1 MFSQQD
7 EHRTQMKL
15 ISKYMSVPHW
25 PEAELITVA
34 DRKVD
39 GSCIW
44 LTDRS
49 SFHDWFE
56 GSKGYCE
63 LDPLDMPDGLEMPRY
78 FWLSG
83 KPGTG
88 KSTAAGHVIRYLE
101 ECNCDYSFYFFKH
114 SDRESSNVADLLRS
128 LAYQMAYVNFEI
140 RQAILAMAREGEH
153 FNKDDYNTIWR
164 IFFLT
169 RICRIELQRPHYW
182 VIDALDECNK
192 YAILFQLL
200 SKIDKSFPLRV
211 FLTSRPLPLI
221 QRLFVQE
228 KISVFEEQI
237 MAEDTLKDIE
247 LFLHANT
254 HFLPV
259 EDELACKDLI
269 TQILQKC
276 NGCFLWAAVALRKL
290 ETIHSEEQIRDVL
303 KNVPAE
309 MDDLYTRIL
318 EGIAAVPSNVEI
330 AKSILRWTVCATRPL
345 TTEELKEALRL
356 DINHVVPRLESVIES
371 ICGHLIYVDNQS
383 RVQTVHETVRVFLT
397 RQGLNSEFA
406 IDRRKEHSRLAEVCL
421 AYLSGKELDTPR
433 TRRGKT
439 IARPTKRSAFAS
451 YASFHFSEHL
461 TNSSSAVDAP
471 LILLDLF
478 LKSNVLTWI
487 ESIAEIGDLSPLTR
501 TAKNLKSYLDR
512 RAKYRS
518 PLGTEVQAVEAW
530 ANDLIRLG
538 AAFGR
543 NLLTSPVSIHFLTPP
558 ICPPHSVIYQ
568 SFANYPRCLKVL
580 GRSDEGWDDRLS
592 CINYSEKQALS
603 IACRDGYFAVG
614 LSDGSIMVHRSTT
627 FEDVKKLNHGE
638 PVRHLAFAT
647 LNTILASS
655 GPRKVLLWNTR
666 TGALIWAIN
675 IRVQL
680 QPMALSFNED
690 DSVLMLAT
698 KENYIA
704 FFKVT
709 DGTKLEDCPFYD
721 MLEDEEGTGYRHP
734 PWNAQ
739 FSREL
744 NLLAV
749 SYRNRPITLW
759 DLETKN
765 CLGQFQK
772 HGAEDV
778 YPAPQTNHI
787 VFNPNPELSLVA
799 AAYNDGDL
807 IVFDP
812 WNLNQMA
819 LFEIT
824 VQVLAASPDGRFL
837 ATGDM
842 HGTIHLFNFETL
854 RLVYRITTYDYGIR
868 DILFT
873 SNSHRFFD
881 IRGDHCNVW
890 EPSILMQRDSS
901 DDCSSEPY
909 SEEIPPFTLS
919 VEAKLW
925 DDDRTITAITDHHGG
940 DFLFCGR
947 EDGSIAVYEAKTGK
961 VLQELC
967 SHAKMVSIRFLSWNS
982 QEGSLTST
990 DASSRFTVRRVA
1002 RTKTGAW
1009 KAQNPIL
1016 ERRASQAIVQIL
1028 MSPSGKQ
1035 LLVSTASYD
1044 EAWSLEGCRLD
1055 SNQVAQRVA
1064 WSWMNHPSNPDYLLL
1079 VEDTKIHVYEWSRF
1093 KITPRAEG
1101 ISLHISNQTEFL
1113 LEEAWPARQGH
1124 NICLRVSKAPESDE
1138 VPELQIW
1145 NASNIRP
1152 NAAEV
1157 QSIASYKMI
1166 GGAIKVIVGVYKSLL
1181 LFLDVNGWVC
1191 SIDVGG
1197 VRQEISYT
1205 RHFFIPFTWHSV
1217 GELLFRTTAKGTVA
1231 FARRDELVVFQGG
1244 IDFVEKVVFDSPKS
1258 LLVGSGAPQRRR
1270 SAGL

>member
-1 MFSQQD
+1 MSSRQD

-25 PEAELITVA
+25 PETELVTVA

-44 LTDRS
+44 LTDRT
-49 SFHDWFE
+49 SFRSWFD
-56 GSKGYCE
+56 GSEGYCE
-63 LDPLDMPDGLEMPRY
+63 LDPLVIPDGSEVPRY

-88 KSTAAGHVIRYLE
+88 KSTAAGHVIKYLE

-114 SDRESSNVADLLRS
+114 SDRESSNVAHLLRS
-128 LAYQMAYVNFEI
+128 LAYQMAYVNFEV
-140 RQAILAMAREGEH
+140 RQAILTMVREDEY

-164 IFFLT
+164 MFFLS
-169 RICRIELQRPHYW
+169 RIYRMKFQRPHYW
-182 VIDALDECNK
+182 VIDALDECDK

-200 SKIDKSFPLRV
+200 SKIDKKFPLRV
-211 FLTSRPLPLI
+211 FLTSRPLPSI
-221 QRLFVQE
+221 QRLFMHE
-228 KISVFEEQI
+228 KMSVFEDQI
-237 MAEDTLKDIE
+237 QTEETLKDIE
-247 LFLHANT
+247 LFLQANT

-259 EDELACKDLI
+259 EDEVACKNLI

-303 KNVPAE
+303 ENVPAE

-318 EGIAAVPSNVEI
+318 EGVAAVPSNVEI
-330 AKSILRWTVCATRPL
+330 AKSIFRWMVCATRPL

-356 DINHVVPRLESVIES
+356 DINHVVPRFESVIES
-371 ICGHLIYVDNQS
+371 ICGHLIYIDNKS
-383 RVQTVHETVRVFLT
+383 RVQTVHETVRVFLS
-397 RQGLNSEFA
+397 RQELNSEFA

-421 AYLSGKELDTPR
+421 TYLSGKELETPR

-439 IARPTKRSAFAS
+439 IARPKKRSVFAS
-451 YASFHFSEHL
+451 YASFSFSEHL
-461 TNSSSAVDAP
+461 INSSSAIDAP

-487 ESIAEIGDLSPLTR
+487 ESIAESGDLSTLTQ

-518 PLGTEVQAVEAW
+518 PLGTEVQTVEAW
-530 ANDLIRLG
+530 ANDFIRLG

-543 NLLTSPVSIHFLTPP
+543 NLLASPESIHFLTPP
-558 ICPPHSVIYQ
+558 ICPPHSAIYQ

-580 GRSDEGWDDRLS
+580 GQFGEGWDDRLS

-603 IACRDGYFAVG
+603 IACRDGYLAVG
-614 LSDGSIMVHRSTT
+614 LSDGNIMVYRSTT
-627 FEDVKKLNHGE
+627 LEDVKKLNQGE

-647 LNTILASS
+647 LNTFLASS

-666 TGALIWAIN
+666 TGVLIWAVD

-690 DSVLMLAT
+690 DSILMLAT

-704 FFKVT
+704 SFQAA

-721 MLEDEEGTGYRHP
+721 TLENEEETGYRHP

-739 FSREL
+739 FSQEL

-759 DLETKN
+759 DLETKTY
-765 CLGQFQK
+765 LGQFQK
-772 HGAEDV
+772 NGSEDV
-778 YPAPQTNHI
+778 YPAPQTNSMA
-787 VFNPNPELSLVA
+787 FNPNPELPLVA

-807 IVFDP
+807 VIFDP
-812 WNLNQMA
+812 WSLNQMA
-819 LFEIT
+819 SFEIT
-824 VQVLAASPDGRFL
+824 VQVLVASPDGRFL

-842 HGTIHLFNFETL
+842 HGMIHLFNFEAL
-854 RLVYRITTYDYGIR
+854 RLMYRITTYDYGIR
-868 DILFT
+868 DIVFT

-881 IRGDHCNVW
+881 VRGDHCNVW
-890 EPSILMQRDSS
+890 EPSILMQRDNL

-909 SEEIPPFTLS
+909 SEEIPPATLL
-919 VEAKLW
+919 VDTKLW
-925 DDDRTITAITDHHGG
+925 DDDRTITAIADHHGG

-947 EDGSIAVYEAKTGK
+947 EDGSIAVYESKTGK
-961 VLQELC
+961 VLHELC
-967 SHAKMVSIRFLSWNS
+967 SHAKLVSIRFLWWNP
-982 QEGSLTST
+982 QEGILTCA
-990 DASSRFTVRRVA
+990 DASSRFTVRKVT
-1002 RTKTGAW
+1002 RTTTGAW
-1009 KAQNPIL
+1009 KAQNPIMD
-1016 ERRASQAIVQIL
+1016 RRASEAIVQIL
-1028 MSPSGKQ
+1028 GSPSGKQ
-1035 LLVSTASYD
+1035 LLVSTTSYD
-1044 EAWSLEGCRLD
+1044 EAWSLESCRSD
-1055 SNQVAQRVA
+1055 SNHVAQRVV
-1064 WSWMNHPSNPDYLLL
+1064 WSWINHPSNPDYLLL
-1079 VEDTKIHVYEWSRF
+1079 VEDSQIHVYEWSSF
-1093 KITPRAEG
+1093 KRISRAEG
-1101 ISLHISNQTEFL
+1101 IALGISNQTEFR
-1113 LEEAWPARQGH
+1113 LEEVWSARQGH
-1124 NICLRVSKAPESDE
+1124 NICLRFSGAAESDG

-1145 NASNIRP
+1145 NASQIRP
-1152 NAAEV
+1152 DTVEV
-1157 QSIASYKMI
+1157 KSMACYKMTA
-1166 GGAIKVIVGVYKSLL
+1166 GAIKVIVGVYKSLL

-1191 SIDVGG
+1191 SINVGG
-1197 VRQEISYT
+1197 VRQELSYT

-1217 GELLFRTTAKGTVA
+1217 GELIFRTTMKGTIA
-1231 FARRDELVVFQGG
+1231 FARRDQLVVFNGG
-1244 IDFVEKVVFDSPKS
+1244 IEFVENVNFDRQNTLS
-1258 LLVGSGAPQRRR
+1258 LGSGASQRRR
-1270 SAGL
+1270 SAYL